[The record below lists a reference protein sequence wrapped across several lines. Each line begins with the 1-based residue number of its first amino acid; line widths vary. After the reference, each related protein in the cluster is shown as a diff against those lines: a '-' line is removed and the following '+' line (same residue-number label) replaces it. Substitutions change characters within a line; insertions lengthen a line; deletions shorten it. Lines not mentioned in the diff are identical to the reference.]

1 MKINEILKNKGIKAR
16 RYEKKGK
23 VTIIDTKDKKYVY
36 KEGKIESQILNY
48 LKSRSFEYIPS
59 FLNNI
64 QDTYQLSEYIS
75 DLNIPKEQKMLDL
88 IRLIALLH
96 SKTTHYKEIDLD
108 YYEQIYED
116 LDGNINYLYIY
127 LDYYEQIYEDLDG
140 NINYLYIYYTDL
152 ITLIE
157 SKVYMS
163 PSESMF
169 ANNITKIYQTLS
181 KNKER
186 LDKWHSHIKEK
197 RKERRVVLHN
207 NLKLEHF
214 LESDIPYLISWDKAK
229 IGNPVFDIYKLYQNH
244 ILDFDFETILNE
256 YEKSYPL
263 LKEEKELLFILIS
276 MPDLIDFKQDEYTN
290 CKIISKMLDKIYK
303 TEMFLSPE
311 KSKDRAKQ

>member
-127 LDYYEQIYEDLDG
+127 
-140 NINYLYIYYTDL
+140 YTDL

-163 PSESMF
+163 PSESML

-263 LKEEKELLFILIS
+263 LKEEKELFFILIS

-311 KSKDRAKQ
+311 KPKDRAKQ

>member
-127 LDYYEQIYEDLDG
+127 
-140 NINYLYIYYTDL
+140 YTDL

-163 PSESMF
+163 PSESML

-311 KSKDRAKQ
+311 KPKDRAKQ

>member
-127 LDYYEQIYEDLDG
+127 
-140 NINYLYIYYTDL
+140 YTDL

-163 PSESMF
+163 PSESML

-263 LKEEKELLFILIS
+263 LKEERELLFILIS
-276 MPDLIDFKQDEYTN
+276 MPDLINFKQDEYTN
-290 CKIISKMLDKIYK
+290 CKVISKMLDKIYK
-303 TEMFLSPE
+303 TEMLLSPE